1 MNTPVTDLTLNGLDI
16 ADLRQAQDKA
26 RRDPTALDRN
36 PRLVAQW
43 VGGSR
48 ARIEMGNLITYLG
61 GEGELNP
68 MRALLAALAACDVDV
83 IVTHATLLG
92 IPLEHLSVEAEGHF
106 NAAAYLGVEDAP
118 GSGYQGIRLMARLRA
133 PDATPE
139 QIDLLRSHLED
150 GSPVGDSLRRAVPVE
165 VKVELEG

>member
-1 MNTPVTDLTLNGLDI
+1 MGAAVTNLELNGIDF
-16 ADLRQAQDKA
+16 AGLRQAQNMA
-26 RRDPTALDRN
+26 RRDPASVDRK
-36 PRLVAQW
+36 PRLTAHW
-43 VGGSR
+43 VGSSR
-48 ARIEMGNLITYLG
+48 SRIEMGKLITYLG